1 MSDFDFKPAF
11 KTAMTTAIGIRKAI
25 YFGQF
30 YRGAR
35 LALLGFGLALH
46 EAYNAM
52 PEPEPAEWPNA
63 EPDHVAHNARHGVIG
78 REPTEVTLKPRT
90 PLPGQPPAAKR
101 LLAFEFLRTE

>member
-1 MSDFDFKPAF
+1 MFDFKPAF
-11 KTAMTTAIGIRKAI
+11 KTAMITAIGIRKAI
-25 YFGQF
+25 HFGQF

-63 EPDHVAHNARHGVIG
+63 EAEPDNS
-78 REPTEVTLKPRT
+78 T
-90 PLPGQPPAAKR
+90 PGQPEPAAGV
-101 LLAFEFLRTE
+101 ETPE